1 MKKILS
7 SLKVLIICFS
17 SILIVQCS
25 GNHQDELVKLDQIHG
40 FCDNPQRN
48 IRGVDYEICKAKERA
63 AGPSGKSDQKEP
75 VSITELLG
83 GIVNKDQQLNGNFV
97 SSQMSVNGALWQA
110 SLDVVSSYDIKTADI
125 QSGFIQTEWI
135 YDAQMPDLRCKIK
148 FQITSAELISTG
160 VQTTFICEE
169 NNQSLWASTK
179 QSYDEEEKRLTL
191 SVLQKAKEISENNL

>member
-1 MKKILS
+1 M
-7 SLKVLIICFS
+7 
-17 SILIVQCS
+17 QCA
-25 GNHQDELVKLDQIHG
+25 GNHQDELVRLDQIYG
-40 FCDNPQRN
+40 YCDNPQRN
-48 IRGVDYEICKAKERA
+48 IRGVDYDICKAKERA

-169 NNQSLWASTK
+169 KNQSLWVSTK

>member
-7 SLKVLIICFS
+7 SIKILIICFS
-17 SILIVQCS
+17 SILILQCS
-25 GNHQDELVKLDQIHG
+25 GTHQDELVELDQIYG
-40 FCDNPQRN
+40 YCDNPQRN
-48 IRGVDYEICKAKERA
+48 IRGIAYDTCKAKERA

-83 GIVNKDQQLNGNFV
+83 GVVNKDQQLKGNFV

-110 SLDVVSSYDIKTADI
+110 SLDAVSSYDIKIADI

-169 NNQSLWASTK
+169 KNQSLWAGTK
-179 QSYDEEEKRLTL
+179 QSYDEEEKQLTL